1 MKRAIAILL
10 LAIILATAAGCS
22 GTTVTLYE
30 SAGLKID
37 RGGAETTIEDKNAG
51 SLYTLHTVRIRRQDG
66 TTAQIKTLAD
76 TDTIKISAGG
86 GLLIVTDKI
95 NGQTVYLHR
104 HHR

>member
-1 MKRAIAILL
+1 MRKAIAILL

-22 GTTVTLYE
+22 RATVTLYE

-37 RGGAETTIEDKNAG
+37 RCGAETTIEDKTAG
-51 SLYTLHTVRIRRQDG
+51 GLYTLHTVMIRRQDG